1 MAPDVGP
8 ETMLM
13 RSAMR
18 LILLL
23 ILGWSPWASPAA
35 AQTTVI
41 PPGTLTFVLPFAAG
55 GPVDAVA
62 RLAPA
67 NPRLRLLV
75 VGDGPERDAIRSR
88 AEQAGIADRTILT
101 GRVPFAQVHDYYAA
115 IDVFCVPRVRA
126 RVSDLVTPL
135 KPVEAMATARAVV
148 ASDVG
153 GLREVITDGVTGRLV
168 TPDDAPALA
177 EAIEPLLYDRDLR
190 SRLGAAARDWV
201 AEHRTWTQV
210 ATRYRDAYALL
221 GAE

>member
-1 MAPDVGP
+1 M
-8 ETMLM
+8 
-13 RSAMR
+13 MR
-18 LILLL
+18 LPITT
-23 ILGWSPWASPAA
+23 ASA
-35 AQTTVI
+35 T
-41 PPGTLTFVLPFAAG
+41 
-55 GPVDAVA
+55 
-62 RLAPA
+62 RL
-67 NPRLRLLV
+67 
-75 VGDGPERDAIRSR
+75 
-88 AEQAGIADRTILT
+88 
-101 GRVPFAQVHDYYAA
+101 
-115 IDVFCVPRVRA
+115 
-126 RVSDLVTPL
+126 
-135 KPVEAMATARAVV
+135 TARAVV